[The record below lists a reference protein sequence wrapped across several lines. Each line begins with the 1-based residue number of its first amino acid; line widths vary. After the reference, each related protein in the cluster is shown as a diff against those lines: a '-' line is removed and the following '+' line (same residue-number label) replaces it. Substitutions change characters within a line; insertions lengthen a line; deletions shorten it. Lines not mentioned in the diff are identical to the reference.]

1 MKTLEGKLIAKDLSF
16 GIVVSRFN
24 DFFSKKLL
32 EGALDAL
39 KRHGA
44 SEEKITV
51 AWVPGSFELPL
62 VARKLAKS
70 KKFNAVIALG
80 VLIQGS
86 TPHFDFIASETAK
99 GVALASFET
108 DVPIAFGVVT
118 ADSIEQAVERSGSKS
133 GNKGFFAAQTAIE
146 MANLYKEI

>member
-32 EGALDAL
+32 DGALDAL

-44 SEEKITV
+44 DEAKITV

-80 VLIQGS
+80 VLIQGA
-86 TPHFDFIASETAK
+86 TPHFDYIASETAK
-99 GVALASFET
+99 GIALASFET
-108 DVPIAFGVVT
+108 DCPISFGVVT
-118 ADSIEQAVERSGSKS
+118 AESIEQAVERAGSKS
-133 GNKGFFAAQTAIE
+133 GNKGFHAAQTAIE
-146 MANLYKEI
+146 MANLYKVL

>member
-1 MKTLEGKLIAKDLSF
+1 MKTVEGKLLAKGLNF

-32 EGALDAL
+32 DGALDAL

-44 SEEKITV
+44 DEAKITV
-51 AWVPGSFELPL
+51 IWVPGSFELPL
-62 VARKLAKS
+62 VSRKLAKT

-99 GVALASFET
+99 GLALASFET
-108 DVPIAFGVVT
+108 DCPIAFGVVT
-118 ADSIEQAVERSGSKS
+118 AETIEQAVERCGSKS
-133 GNKGFFAAQTAIE
+133 GNKGYFAAMTAIE
-146 MANLYKEI
+146 MANLYKEL

>member
-1 MKTLEGKLIAKDLSF
+1 MKILEGKLLAKDLSF

-32 EGALDAL
+32 DGAIDAL

-44 SEEKITV
+44 DEAKITV

-80 VLIQGS
+80 VLIQGA
-86 TPHFDFIASETAK
+86 TPHFDYIAAETAK
-99 GVALASFET
+99 GIALASFET
-108 DVPIAFGVVT
+108 DCPISFGVVT
-118 ADSIEQAVERSGSKS
+118 AESIEQAVERAGSKS
-133 GNKGFFAAQTAIE
+133 GNKGFHAAQTAIE
-146 MANLYKEI
+146 MANLYKVL

>member
-1 MKTLEGKLIAKDLSF
+1 MKNLEGKLIAKDLSF

-44 SEEKITV
+44 DEAKITV

-62 VARKLAKS
+62 VARKLAKT

-86 TPHFDFIASETAK
+86 TPHFDYIASETAK
-99 GVALASFET
+99 GIAMASFET
-108 DVPIAFGVVT
+108 DCPIAFGVVT

-133 GNKGFFAAQTAIE
+133 GNKGFNAALTAIE
-146 MANLYKEI
+146 MANLYKEF

>member
-1 MKTLEGKLIAKDLSF
+1 MKILEGKLIAKDLSF

-32 EGALDAL
+32 DGALDAL

-44 SEEKITV
+44 DEAKITV

-80 VLIQGS
+80 VLIQGA
-86 TPHFDFIASETAK
+86 TPHFDYIASETAK
-99 GVALASFET
+99 GIALASFET
-108 DVPIAFGVVT
+108 DCPISFGVVT
-118 ADSIEQAVERSGSKS
+118 AESIEQAVERAGSKS
-133 GNKGFFAAQTAIE
+133 GNKGFHAAQTAIE
-146 MANLYKEI
+146 MANLYKVL

>member
-1 MKTLEGKLIAKDLSF
+1 MKTLEGKLLAKDLSF

-32 EGALDAL
+32 DGALDAL

-44 SEEKITV
+44 DEAKITV

-80 VLIQGS
+80 VLIQGA
-86 TPHFDFIASETAK
+86 TPHFDYIASETAK
-99 GVALASFET
+99 GIALASFET
-108 DVPIAFGVVT
+108 DCPISFGVVT
-118 ADSIEQAVERSGSKS
+118 AESIEQAVERAGSKS
-133 GNKGFFAAQTAIE
+133 GNKGFHAAQTAIE
-146 MANLYKEI
+146 MANLYKVL

>member
-1 MKTLEGKLIAKDLSF
+1 MKTVEGKLIAKGLSF

-44 SEEKITV
+44 DEAQISV
-51 AWVPGSFELPL
+51 VWVPGSFELPL
-62 VARKLAKS
+62 VARKLAKT
-70 KKFNAVIALG
+70 KKFSAVIALG
-80 VLIQGS
+80 VLIQGA

-99 GVALASFET
+99 GIALASFET
-108 DVPIAFGVVT
+108 DCPISFGVVT
-118 ADSIEQAVERSGSKS
+118 AETIEQAVERCGSKS
-133 GNKGFFAAQTAIE
+133 GNKGFFAAMTAIE
-146 MANLYKEI
+146 MANLYKEL

>member
-32 EGALDAL
+32 DGALDAL

-44 SEEKITV
+44 GDEKITV

-70 KKFNAVIALG
+70 KKYNAVIALG
-80 VLIQGS
+80 VLIQGA
-86 TPHFDFIASETAK
+86 TPHFDYIASETAK
-99 GVALASFET
+99 GIALASFET
-108 DVPIAFGVVT
+108 DCPISFGVVT
-118 ADSIEQAVERSGSKS
+118 AESIEQAVERAGSKS
-133 GNKGFFAAQTAIE
+133 GNKGFHAAQTAIE
-146 MANLYKEI
+146 MANLYKEL

>member
-1 MKTLEGKLIAKDLSF
+1 M
-16 GIVVSRFN
+16 VSRFN

-32 EGALDAL
+32 DGALDAL

-44 SEEKITV
+44 DEAKITV

-80 VLIQGS
+80 VLIQGA
-86 TPHFDFIASETAK
+86 TPHFDYIASETAK
-99 GVALASFET
+99 GIALASFET
-108 DVPIAFGVVT
+108 DCPISFGVVT
-118 ADSIEQAVERSGSKS
+118 AESIEQAVERAGSKS
-133 GNKGFFAAQTAIE
+133 GNKGFHAAQTAIE
-146 MANLYKEI
+146 MANLYKVL

>member
-1 MKTLEGKLIAKDLSF
+1 MKIIEGKLLAKDLSF
-16 GIVVSRFN
+16 GIVISRFN

-32 EGALDAL
+32 DGALDAL

-51 AWVPGSFELPL
+51 VWVPGSFELPL
-62 VARKLAKS
+62 VAKKLCKS

-99 GVALASFET
+99 GIAMASLET
-108 DVPIAFGVVT
+108 ECPIAFGVVT
-118 ADSIEQAVERSGSKS
+118 AETIEQAVERAGSKS
-133 GNKGFFAAQTAIE
+133 GNKGFFAAMTAIE
-146 MANLYKEI
+146 MANLLKEV